1 MNKISDEEPANL
13 KFLRILVTILTTVM
27 IVGLIIVITLLV
39 VKLQPSKIQLPQD
52 IVLPKGTKA
61 MSYSQGIDWYAV
73 TTSDNK
79 IMIFDGVNGTIRQ
92 EISIDTKSE

>member
-1 MNKISDEEPANL
+1 MNKISDVEPANI

-39 VKLQPSKIQLPQD
+39 IKLQPSKIQLPQNIILSKD
-52 IVLPKGTKA
+52 TKVI
-61 MSYSQGIDWYAV
+61 SYSQGIDWYAV

-79 IMIFDGVNGTIRQ
+79 ILIFDGLTGKIRQ